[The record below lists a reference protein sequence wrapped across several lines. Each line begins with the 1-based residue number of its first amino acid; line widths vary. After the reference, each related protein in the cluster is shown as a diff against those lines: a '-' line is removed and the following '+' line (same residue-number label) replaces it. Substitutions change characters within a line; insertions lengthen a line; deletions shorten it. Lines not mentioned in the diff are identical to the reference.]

1 MSKQRK
7 KYTKEFKEE
16 IIKLVT
22 EQGKTQ
28 KEVAK
33 DLDIHA
39 GVISKWVQQYRKDGK
54 DSFPGNGKLKPR
66 DEETRLMKKRMK
78 ELEEENAILKKAI
91 TIFTQPAK

>member
-7 KYTKEFKEE
+7 RYTKEFKEE

-22 EQGKTQ
+22 EQGKSQ
-28 KEVAK
+28 KEVAE

-39 GVISKWVQQYRKDGK
+39 GVISRWVREYSKDGK
-54 DSFPGNGKLKPR
+54 DSFPGNGKLKPQ
-66 DEETRLMKKRMK
+66 DEEARLMKKRMK

-91 TIFTQPAK
+91 TIFTQPVK